1 MVNSNP
7 KYHICPLQW
16 CVTYYHS
23 VRRSHKSL
31 TSMVCCF
38 RTQLLFIL
46 PRNAHEVVSQLPT
59 PTPNQRSTTQNR
71 Y

>member
-1 MVNSNP
+1 
-7 KYHICPLQW
+7 
-16 CVTYYHS
+16 
-23 VRRSHKSL
+23 
-31 TSMVCCF
+31 MVCCF

-71 Y
+71 YDYDIVVKECKNSCIFPETRLRRLKV